1 MPETTSASI
10 GGVLR
15 SARLRQGKAL
25 DVIAAE
31 TKICHLYLEAI
42 ENDQFDALP
51 EGAYRRSFLR
61 QYASALG
68 LDAEELVAAYR
79 SQYGEELVKL
89 PEVPKRQP
97 PFKFLKGAG
106 SVLLAALA
114 LAGLYKIS
122 LSECPECQIRA
133 IEQRHMPAQKIR
145 SEPPTRASVPEDK
158 SAAHVRVV
166 FTSTEPVW
174 ISVTCDRTPTFT
186 GTLAQT
192 ETRSFEASAALI
204 VLIGNAGALT
214 ITLNGRPVGPIGAR
228 GEIQLLELTPQ
239 GLRRLPRTPSVP
251 SPQEPQA

>member
-1 MPETTSASI
+1 MPETIPGSI
-10 GGVLR
+10 GSVLR
-15 SARLRQGKAL
+15 SARLHQGKAL
-25 DVIAAE
+25 DVIAAK

-42 ENDQFDALP
+42 ENDQFDTLP

-68 LDAEELVAAYR
+68 LDGEELVTAYR
-79 SQYGEELVKL
+79 NQYGEELVKL

-97 PFKFLKGAG
+97 FKFLRGTG

-122 LSECPECQIRA
+122 LSECPECKIRA
-133 IEQRHMPAQKIR
+133 IQQPRIPAQKIR
-145 SEPPTRASVPEDK
+145 TEPPARTSVPEDK
-158 SAAHVRVV
+158 PAAHVRVV

-174 ISVTCDRTPTFT
+174 ISVTCDGTPTFT

-204 VLIGNAGALT
+204 VLIGNAGALA
-214 ITLNGRPVGPIGAR
+214 ITLNGHPVGPIGAR

-239 GLRRLPRTPSVP
+239 GPRRLPRTRGVP
-251 SPQEPQA
+251 PAQEPQA